1 VAAWDELEGKV
12 ADFSSRGPT
21 SGDGY
26 VKPDVA
32 APGVRIN
39 SALVGFLDGL
49 TDPSQP
55 HYGAISGT
63 SMSTPGVAGLVTC
76 MAQLYKEKVG
86 VELTVDEVKRMMAE
100 LGPNQPKDSN
110 VGWGLI
116 HWSLVEQWV
125 STQYGVTL

>member
-21 SGDGY
+21 ADGY
-26 VKPDVA
+26 IKPDVA

-39 SALVGFLDGL
+39 SALVGFLDGI
-49 TDPSQP
+49 TDPTQP

-63 SMSTPGVAGLVTC
+63 SMACPHVAGLVTC

-86 VELTVDEVKRMMAE
+86 VELTVDEVKRMMEE
-100 LGPNQPKDSN
+100 LGPNQPKDN
-110 VGWGLI
+110 NQGWGLI
-116 HWSLVEQWV
+116 TWDIVEQWV
-125 STQYGVTL
+125 STTYGVEL